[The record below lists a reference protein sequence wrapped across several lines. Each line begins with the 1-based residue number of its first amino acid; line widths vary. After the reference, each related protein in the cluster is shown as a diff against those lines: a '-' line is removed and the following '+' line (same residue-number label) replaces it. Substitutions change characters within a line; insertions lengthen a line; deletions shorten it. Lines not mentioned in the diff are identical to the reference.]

1 MIMLGVLGEYLWRV
15 LDQSRKRPMYVI
27 DRVFDPIVGQT
38 ESQSNN
44 NITSMESQ

>member
-27 DRVFDPIVGQT
+27 DQVFDSST
-38 ESQSNN
+38 RANN
-44 NITSMESQ
+44 MTSVENQ